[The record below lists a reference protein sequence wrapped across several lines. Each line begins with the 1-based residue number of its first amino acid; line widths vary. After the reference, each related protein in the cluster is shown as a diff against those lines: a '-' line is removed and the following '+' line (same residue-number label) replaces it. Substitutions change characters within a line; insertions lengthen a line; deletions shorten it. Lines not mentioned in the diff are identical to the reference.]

1 IGKLYHRNHAR
12 REEALDEIYQILNT
26 FSGDQED
33 ARAHLRAGSFVLAR
47 MFRFDVLATFSHS
60 LKIFHLLMNDY
71 VRRHSIQK
79 QDIIAS
85 LEQEITNDNENNSV
99 NKSQEEEITI
109 KTPTGDE
116 SPSDSISSNTQIKKR
131 RKRHWIGNETE
142 KYKSLS
148 YYFARKSPSPESIY
162 DQQGK
167 RQNTREVRTRRKIE
181 DQRHQ
186 FITELIVL
194 NLDYKSPGDY
204 KPQQMKY
211 MDKVMI
217 QQEDHPDVNFV
228 SLIIGPHGNTLKM
241 LEKETN
247 AKIIIRGS
255 VKDGKMGLVK
265 HASLSGEDEPLHAYI
280 TGNSP
285 EIVTKVVEK

>member
-1 IGKLYHRNHAR
+1 MTGTKLFFDPGPGPSKILFFGPGPGRGPDILFFSFLKIGKLYHRNHAR

-85 LEQEITNDNENNSV
+85 LER
-99 NKSQEEEITI
+99 
-109 KTPTGDE
+109 G
-116 SPSDSISSNTQIKKR
+116 
-131 RKRHWIGNETE
+131 
-142 KYKSLS
+142 
-148 YYFARKSPSPESIY
+148 SPSPESIY

>member
-85 LEQEITNDNENNSV
+85 LER
-99 NKSQEEEITI
+99 
-109 KTPTGDE
+109 G
-116 SPSDSISSNTQIKKR
+116 
-131 RKRHWIGNETE
+131 
-142 KYKSLS
+142 
-148 YYFARKSPSPESIY
+148 SPSPESIY

-241 LEKETN
+241 KLNLINEAEN
-247 AKIIIRGS
+247 
-255 VKDGKMGLVK
+255 
-265 HASLSGEDEPLHAYI
+265 
-280 TGNSP
+280 
-285 EIVTKVVEK
+285 IVTNTIICTICYGAGHLTTNCKFCKTKSNSTHTKLNPVGPLAINENRQKQQKLDCEYQSLMNELMGKKIQIQI

>member
-85 LEQEITNDNENNSV
+85 LER
-99 NKSQEEEITI
+99 
-109 KTPTGDE
+109 G
-116 SPSDSISSNTQIKKR
+116 
-131 RKRHWIGNETE
+131 
-142 KYKSLS
+142 
-148 YYFARKSPSPESIY
+148 SPSPESIY

-204 KPQQMKY
+204 KKL
-211 MDKVMI
+211 
-217 QQEDHPDVNFV
+217 N
-228 SLIIGPHGNTLKM
+228 LIN
-241 LEKETN
+241 EAEN
-247 AKIIIRGS
+247 
-255 VKDGKMGLVK
+255 
-265 HASLSGEDEPLHAYI
+265 
-280 TGNSP
+280 
-285 EIVTKVVEK
+285 IVTNTIICTICYGAGHLTTNCKFCKTKSNSTHTKLNPVGPLAINENRQKQQKLDCEYQSLMNELMGKKIQIQI